1 MARLRTL
8 KNLEDIDCKSTISEK
23 ILIAVK
29 VLRALFSPVAAA
41 GRFKP
46 QKCSP
51 VDEKSKDIVL
61 FACRIRYRYDKLIL
75 ILRLVFSE

>member
-8 KNLEDIDCKSTISEK
+8 KNLEDIDCKSKICEK
-23 ILIAVK
+23 ILIAVN

-41 GRFKP
+41 GRLKP

-51 VDEKSKDIVL
+51 ADEKSKDIVL